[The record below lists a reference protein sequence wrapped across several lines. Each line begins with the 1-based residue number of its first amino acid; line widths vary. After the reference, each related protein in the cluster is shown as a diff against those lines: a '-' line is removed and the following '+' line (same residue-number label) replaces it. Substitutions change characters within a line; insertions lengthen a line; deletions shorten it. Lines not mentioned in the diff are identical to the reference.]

1 MTIASKPSV
10 RHPLSRLP
18 DRSAIVIAVAGLL
31 AFGVACAAEDYR
43 HVMRPGETLIGIG
56 RDMLENPRDWTK
68 LQRLN
73 KVANPRLLRP
83 GAVVRIPLAL
93 LRREP
98 ATARVTSVRGDV
110 SAGGKPLAVGH
121 TVERGSQLTTGAQSF
136 ATVELIDGSR
146 LVLQPSSR
154 MKIEEMSR
162 RRNSDLPE
170 TRLRLDSGRIESVV
184 TKTSAPRPQYT
195 VVTPTA
201 TIGVRGTQFR
211 VGADEGGAASRTEV
225 TDGAV
230 GVLDGQG
237 KGKPA
242 SVPAGYGL
250 LAEAGG
256 KLSAP
261 VALLPPPELGGLPKL
276 QERTIV
282 RLAVPAIGGA
292 SAYRFQVG
300 ADAEMRNVLAE
311 SVGAKPEAKFAE
323 LADGGYTL
331 RVRGIDGRGL
341 EGRDADF
348 AFVLKARPEPPFA
361 VAPVAGSKLR
371 GESVELKWS
380 ANAEAARYR
389 IQLASDAKFANPVAD
404 IDGIDA
410 TVIMPAGKIAPGEYV
425 WRARSIRADGDPG
438 PWGDAQHFT
447 LKPLPADPEPP
458 LVSDDKIAFAWSGE
472 PGQTFLFQF
481 ARDPKFTDIVAEQ
494 RLDQAQ
500 TTLVRP
506 DGGTYF
512 MRVRATDPDGFVG
525 PFTSPQK
532 IDIPAQWRSWWMLQ
546 VALRRP
552 AVA

>member
-1 MTIASKPSV
+1 MTIPSQPANRPASSCV
-10 RHPLSRLP
+10 HERWPLL
-18 DRSAIVIAVAGLL
+18 VAMACLSG
-31 AFGVACAAEDYR
+31 FGAAHAADDYQ

-56 RDMLENPRDWTK
+56 RDMLENPRDWTR

-83 GAVVRIPLAL
+83 GTVLRIPLTL

-98 ATARVTSVRGDV
+98 VTARVTSVRGDV
-110 SAGGKPLAVGH
+110 SAGGKPLTVGG
-121 TVERGSQLTTGAQSF
+121 TVERGSQLTTGTQSF
-136 ATVELIDGSR
+136 ATVELVDGSR

-154 MKIEEMSR
+154 LKVEEMSR
-162 RRNSDLPE
+162 YRNSTLPE
-170 TRLRLDSGRIESVV
+170 TRLRLEAGRIESVV
-184 TKTSAPRPQYT
+184 TRMSAPRPQYV

-211 VGADEGGAASRTEV
+211 VGADDTGAASRTEV

-237 KGKPA
+237 RGKPA

-250 LAEAGG
+250 VAEAGG

-261 VALLPPPELGGLPKL
+261 VALLPAPELAGLPKL

-282 RLAVPAIGGA
+282 RLAVPSISGA

-300 ADAEMRNVLAE
+300 TDAEMRNVLAE
-311 SVGAKPEAKFAE
+311 SIGAKPEAKFAE

-331 RVRGIDGRGL
+331 RVRGIDARGL

-348 AFVLKARPEPPFA
+348 AFTLKARPEPPFA
-361 VAPVAGSKLR
+361 VSPVAGTKLR
-371 GESVELKWS
+371 GESAELKWS

-389 IQLASDAKFANPVAD
+389 IQLASDAKFANPVTD
-404 IDGIDA
+404 VDGVDG
-410 TVIMPAGKIAPGEYV
+410 TVIMPAQKLAPGDYY
-425 WRARSIRADGDPG
+425 WRARSLRANGEPG
-438 PWGDAQHFT
+438 PWGDAQRFT

-458 LVSDDKIAFAWSGE
+458 QVSDDKIAFAWSGE

-481 ARDPKFTDIVAEQ
+481 ARDAKFADLLVEQ
-494 RLDQAQ
+494 RLDRPL
-500 TTLVRP
+500 TTLPRP
-506 DGGTYF
+506 EGGTYF

-525 PFTSPQK
+525 PFTSPQR
-532 IDIPAQWRSWWMLQ
+532 IEVPTQWQPWWMLQ
-546 VALRRP
+546 AVLQRP
-552 AVA
+552 RAA